1 MESVAMTSQ
10 HTIHHTQER
19 EFSSGMLSV
28 TSTFRLMV
36 TGDTDLKHLERL
48 IRLLTVQRQILEE
61 DEIEDCLPELA
72 WYCPP
77 ALQQTPGA

>member
-1 MESVAMTSQ
+1 MTSQ

-19 EFSSGMLSV
+19 EYASGMLSV

-36 TGDTDLKHLERL
+36 TGGTELKHLERL
-48 IRLLTVQRQILEE
+48 IRLLTIQKQILEE
-61 DEIEDCLPELA
+61 DEIEDAMPDYV